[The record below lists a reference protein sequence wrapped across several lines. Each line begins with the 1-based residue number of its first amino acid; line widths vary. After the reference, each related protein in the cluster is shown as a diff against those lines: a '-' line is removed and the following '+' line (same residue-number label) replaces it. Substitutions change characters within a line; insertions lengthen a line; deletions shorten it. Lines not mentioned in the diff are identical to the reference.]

1 MRDRDSGDVTKYGE
15 TTQGEKRYSQKYL
28 DENNVDMFFEA
39 SGSKKDMHAWQHD
52 NILEYKDNNGGLRPS
67 LNKSDY

>member
-1 MRDRDSGDVTKYGE
+1 MRDRDFGDVTKYGE

-39 SGSKKDMHAWQHD
+39 SGSKKDMHAWQHE
-52 NILEYKDNNGGLRPS
+52 NIKI
-67 LNKSDY
+67 